1 MAIDK
6 IQSESINLA
15 DNFAFT
21 GTVSGAGGLV
31 KLFTASDVSSATA
44 FTLDSTYINST
55 YDNYRMY
62 LGYKTASDSVVV
74 YIRFFVSSSEV
85 TANYSYENAA
95 LTSSTYGYDALG
107 SAEMRLGLIQ
117 GNSPTETGTIVLD
130 LTNVNSTDV
139 ATRIHGF
146 QSYNSTNGNAVG
158 RVFQGGQDINGYTS
172 VVNGIKFYISSGNII
187 VKNFALY
194 GIVKT

>member
-74 YIRFFVSSSEV
+74 YIRFFVSGSEV
-85 TANYSYENAA
+85 TTYYSYENAA
-95 LTSSTYGYDALG
+95 LTSSTYGYDARG
-107 SAEMRLGLIQ
+107 GAEMRLGLIQ
-117 GNSPTETGTIVLD
+117 GNATAETGTIVLD

-194 GIVKT
+194 GVAK

>member
-1 MAIDK
+1 MAILRANNNTL
-6 IQSESINLA
+6 SSVTALP
-15 DNFAFT
+15 FAT
-21 GTVSGAGGLV
+21 GGLV
-31 KLFTASDVSSATA
+31 KLFTASDVSSASE

-62 LGYKTASDSVVV
+62 LGHQTASDNVISLVT
-74 YIRFFVSSSEV
+74 FFVGGSEV
-85 TANYSYENAA
+85 TANYAYENAA
-95 LTSSTYGYDALG
+95 LTSSTYAYDALG
-107 SAEMRLGLIQ
+107 AAKMQLGSTV
-117 GNSPTETGTIVLD
+117 GNATSETGTIVLD

-139 ATRIHGF
+139 ATQIHGF
-146 QSYNSTNGNAVG
+146 FYYVNNNGNTIG
-158 RVFQGGQDINGYTS
+158 RAFQGGQDVNSYTS

>member
-1 MAIDK
+1 MTILRLNNNSLSSVTA
-6 IQSESINLA
+6 LP
-15 DNFAFT
+15 FAT
-21 GTVSGAGGLV
+21 GGLV
-31 KLFTASDVSSATA
+31 KLFTQSGVSAASQYDI
-44 FTLDSTYINST
+44 DSTYINST

-62 LGYKTASDSVVV
+62 LGYKTASDNVAV
-74 YIRFFVSSSEV
+74 YIRFFVGGTEV

-95 LTSSTYGYDALG
+95 FTSSTYAYDSIG
-107 SAEMRLGLIQ
+107 GAEMRLGTTQ
-117 GNSPTETGTIVLD
+117 GNATAETGTIVLD

-146 QSYNSTNGNAVG
+146 QYYANLNTNTIG
-158 RVFQGGQDINGYTS
+158 RAFQGGQDINGYTS